1 MNVAS
6 ADDFTGVSTNRVAGA
21 AGGALSFSSDV
32 EGQRAV
38 AEVQAAMVIA
48 KRFPRDTVA
57 AIEKIKNACARPR
70 LAEQSM
76 YSFSRGG
83 SDITGPSIRLAE
95 AVAQQWGNVHFSIV
109 ERESNSKE
117 SLVEAFCWDLETNVR
132 VSKVFTVP
140 HVRHTKQGSRPLTDP
155 RDIYENV
162 ANNAARRLRA
172 CILEVIPG
180 DVIEEAVAFCQQTL
194 ETKCDVGPDAQ
205 KKLLGAFR
213 ELGVTREQIETRIQ
227 RKVESILPAQ
237 MVQLRKIFASIRD
250 GMSAV
255 SDWFEAKPAG
265 DGSGSGSGNPTADA
279 LLNAKGSTPAERPGK
294 KTETPSRSNRR
305 PDTQVADW
313 DTSPSCRCS
322 IGGCLFGVGRPV
334 SECGILFE
342 RRSHVVKSRSGE
354 CRSGEALRVRGA

>member
-21 AGGALSFSSDV
+21 AGGALSFNSDV

-38 AEVQAAMVIA
+38 AEVQAAMAIA

-57 AIEKIKNACARPR
+57 AIERIKNACARPR

-95 AVAQQWGNVHFSIV
+95 AVAQQWGNVQFGIV
-109 ERESNSKE
+109 ERESGSKE
-117 SLVEAFCWDLETNVR
+117 STVEAFCWDLETNVR

-140 HVRHTKQGSRPLTDP
+140 HVRHTKSGSRPLTDP

-162 ANNAARRLRA
+162 ANNGARRLRA

-294 KTETPSRSNRR
+294 KTETKTPE
-305 PDTQVADW
+305 TAD
-313 DTSPSCRCS
+313 SQPQ
-322 IGGCLFGVGRPV
+322 
-334 SECGILFE
+334 
-342 RRSHVVKSRSGE
+342 
-354 CRSGEALRVRGA
+354 